1 MVDSDVLFA
10 ETENTDNENVSVFS
24 ATPSLASRIIEYPW
38 QESEDYYTYQNTGD
52 RFSVQIQDGENEHQL
67 SMAQGTLQGFG
78 DATPILDTDVYF
90 YVTENGYVAKWQY
103 KDFVVSL
110 TSDESLSTFIRK
122 VETIMEEN
130 LT

>member
-1 MVDSDVLFA
+1 M
-10 ETENTDNENVSVFS
+10 
-24 ATPSLASRIIEYPW
+24 
-38 QESEDYYTYQNTGD
+38 
-52 RFSVQIQDGENEHQL
+52 QIQDGENEYQL

-110 TSDESLSTFIRK
+110 TSNESLSTFIRK

>member
-1 MVDSDVLFA
+1 MVKTNINCLWH
-10 ETENTDNENVSVFS
+10 
-24 ATPSLASRIIEYPW
+24 R
-38 QESEDYYTYQNTGD
+38 
-52 RFSVQIQDGENEHQL
+52 EHYK
-67 SMAQGTLQGFG
+67 GFG

-110 TSDESLSTFIRK
+110 TSNESLSTFIRK
-122 VETIMEEN
+122 VEIIMEEN